1 MFRWAR
7 SCEERHDVTERL
19 TLSPFLVDDYDNSDK
34 WLLQSWN
41 EYHLPFLKNKPY
53 GRIVYCQWA
62 GGGVTDGGHGLL
74 HLCIYARAVAQQV
87 SVSRFGLTVRS

>member
-19 TLSPFLVDDYDNSDK
+19 TLPPFLVDDYDNSDK

-41 EYHLPFLKNKPY
+41 KYHLPLLKNKRMVSVDVKHHVYLLTYLKNKP
-53 GRIVYCQWA
+53 
-62 GGGVTDGGHGLL
+62 
-74 HLCIYARAVAQQV
+74 
-87 SVSRFGLTVRS
+87 